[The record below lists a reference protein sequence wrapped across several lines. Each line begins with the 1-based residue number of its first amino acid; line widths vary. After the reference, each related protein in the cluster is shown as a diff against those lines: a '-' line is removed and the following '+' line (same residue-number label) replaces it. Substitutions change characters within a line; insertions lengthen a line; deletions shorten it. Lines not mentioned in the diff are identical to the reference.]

1 MSIHKRAVKNGYRYD
16 VKIRRPDGPQYQ
28 NSFKTKREA
37 EIFEAQEKSALSQ
50 GSWLDNRN
58 NNITFAEY
66 AERWLQSNQ
75 SKRPRTLQRD
85 QGIISKYLIPA
96 LGKTTLR
103 NIKSSDLR
111 RLVHD
116 WNEKGLSPST
126 IRRHK
131 AILSAIFNMAIDD
144 DIIHKSPAHRLTTP
158 RVEKSEGRALTGE
171 ETQRLLSAIDS
182 NYYPLIYIMITT
194 GIRWSEA
201 AGLQVQH
208 LDLLSTY
215 PRLKIERTLHETPQG
230 LVAAPTKSAAS
241 KRQIILTREQ
251 VKVIARHLADTGRT
265 GADKTDP
272 LFTSPRGK
280 ELAYQNFRSRVW
292 VPAIKKA
299 NLEGVRIH
307 DLRKTAATNL
317 VQAGIDIK
325 TITEVLGH
333 EDIRTTLQHYAKT
346 SNDGLLGASKALVRL
361 ATLDDNQGVCTS
373 ERL

>member
-16 VKIRRPDGPQYQ
+16 VKIRRPDGTQYQ

-85 QGIISKYLIPA
+85 RGIISKHLIPT

-111 RLVHD
+111 RLVHL
-116 WNEKGLSPST
+116 WNENGLSPST

-158 RVEKSEGRALTGE
+158 RVEKSEGRALTSE
-171 ETQRLLSAIDS
+171 ETQQLLSAIDP
-182 NYYPLIYIMITT
+182 NYFPLVYIMVTT

-208 LDLLSTY
+208 LDLLSAY
-215 PRLKIERTLHETPQG
+215 PRLKIERTLHETAQG

-241 KRQIILTREQ
+241 KRQIILTQEQ
-251 VKVIARHLADTGRT
+251 VIVIARHLADTGRT
-265 GADKTDP
+265 GADKADP
-272 LFTSPRGK
+272 LFTSPRGNA
-280 ELAYQNFRSRVW
+280 LAYQNFRSRVW

-299 NLEGVRIH
+299 NLGGVRIH

-317 VQAGIDIK
+317 VLAGVDIK
-325 TITEVLGH
+325 SVTEMLGH

-346 SNDGLLGASKALVRL
+346 SLEALQAASLVL
-361 ATLDDNQGVCTS
+361 VATTNTTTSVNCTAAN
-373 ERL
+373 